1 MAIIEGLSAIP
12 LTTFRFIKCIT
23 LPGRMNGGFAT
34 PGRQPPSPGAD
45 SCPEAYSRPSADVEH
60 TVVGPAGYCTW
71 RESLVRPLALPWC
84 PGYATVLLR
93 CCSIGIP

>member
-1 MAIIEGLSAIP
+1 MAIIARLNAIP
-12 LTTFRFIKCIT
+12 LTSFRFIKCII
-23 LPGRMNGGFAT
+23 GIGHMNCELTTADCQ
-34 PGRQPPSPGAD
+34 RPSRGAD
-45 SCPEAYSRPSADVEH
+45 SCLETYATPSAHVDH
-60 TVVGPAGYCTW
+60 TFVGPAGYCTW